1 MVDGINSLSQQ
12 NYNVKLQ
19 DRGKAKTGITF
30 ELKNIFSEMQKN
42 GQIKDTNG
50 DDFSAADAKN
60 LYEALNK
67 MHKDTGRSTDYSK
80 MSDGTEFTY
89 TAAEMQTLLKA
100 AGYEVV
106 DQKKTEEKQSTEA
119 PKIKTPPTQDQ
130 KPVDKTKET
139 EPSKEQQ
146 IENKQQTQETPQA
159 QTKVVAGKVLTRSVN
174 GENSQIAVVQEN
186 GQKVH
191 YQIGKDGALGEK
203 LVTVSTAGKNKY
215 VTQSKFDA
223 DVRTMLGLGEKDKIP
238 SELKPEYVT
247 IGGES
252 SIVIKKDGKVMD
264 SKSIKGFMSN
274 YKAQNTVEQQKPVDL
289 SEAVGTI
296 GTSNLTQND
305 TTKIDTSA
313 IKNIKT
319 SASTKTATPKGVAH
333 KRDGMAEFR
342 EMTKGIVN
350 NIDWGNSQNISE
362 SILEGYTNGA
372 PFKYNGTSYTVQRT
386 DEGLVLVGD
395 DGKPKFKFDNG
406 SFSEITEQKAPQT
419 QAPPPRNEDADE
431 VYGKHG
437 QITFDD

>member
-19 DRGKAKTGITF
+19 NRGKEKTGITF
-30 ELKNIFSEMQKN
+30 ELKNIFSEMQKS

-119 PKIKTPPTQDQ
+119 PKTETPPTQE
-130 KPVDKTKET
+130 PVGKTKET
-139 EPSKEQQ
+139 EPPKEQQ
-146 IENKQQTQETPQA
+146 VENKQQAQETPQA

-186 GQKVH
+186 GQKVR

-223 DVRTMLGLGEKDKIP
+223 DVRTMLGLGEKDQIP

-274 YKAQNTVEQQKPVDL
+274 YKAQNTVEQQK
-289 SEAVGTI
+289 T
-296 GTSNLTQND
+296 
-305 TTKIDTSA
+305 
-313 IKNIKT
+313 
-319 SASTKTATPKGVAH
+319 VAP
-333 KRDGMAEFR
+333 KRDGMAKFR

-395 DGKPKFKFDNG
+395 DGNPKFKFDNG
-406 SFSEITEQKAPQT
+406 SFSEITEQKAPQP
-419 QAPPPRNEDADE
+419 QVPPSRSEDADE

-437 QITFDD
+437 QINFND

>member
-19 DRGKAKTGITF
+19 NRGKEKTGITF
-30 ELKNIFSEMQKN
+30 ELKNIFSEMQKS

-67 MHKDTGRSTDYSK
+67 MHKGTGRSTDYSK

-119 PKIKTPPTQDQ
+119 PKTETPPTQE
-130 KPVDKTKET
+130 PVGKTKET
-139 EPSKEQQ
+139 EPPKEQQ
-146 IENKQQTQETPQA
+146 VENKQQAQETPQA
-159 QTKVVAGKVLTRSVN
+159 ETKVVAGKVLTRSVN

-223 DVRTMLGLGEKDKIP
+223 DVRTMLGLGEKDQIP

-274 YKAQNTVEQQKPVDL
+274 YKAQNTVEQQK
-289 SEAVGTI
+289 T
-296 GTSNLTQND
+296 
-305 TTKIDTSA
+305 
-313 IKNIKT
+313 
-319 SASTKTATPKGVAH
+319 VAP
-333 KRDGMAEFR
+333 KRDGMAKFR
-342 EMTKGIVN
+342 EMTKDIVN

-362 SILEGYTNGA
+362 NILEGYTNGA

-437 QITFDD
+437 QINFND

>member
-19 DRGKAKTGITF
+19 NRGKEKTGITF
-30 ELKNIFSEMQKN
+30 ELKNIFSEMQKS

-119 PKIKTPPTQDQ
+119 PKTETPPTQE
-130 KPVDKTKET
+130 PVGKTKET
-139 EPSKEQQ
+139 EPPKEQQ
-146 IENKQQTQETPQA
+146 VENKQQAQETPQA

-186 GQKVH
+186 GQKVR

-223 DVRTMLGLGEKDKIP
+223 DVRTMLGLGEKDQIP

-274 YKAQNTVEQQKPVDL
+274 YKAQNTVEQQK
-289 SEAVGTI
+289 T
-296 GTSNLTQND
+296 
-305 TTKIDTSA
+305 
-313 IKNIKT
+313 
-319 SASTKTATPKGVAH
+319 VAP
-333 KRDGMAEFR
+333 KRDGMAKFR

-395 DGKPKFKFDNG
+395 DGNPKFKFDNG
-406 SFSEITEQKAPQT
+406 SFSEITEQKAPQP
-419 QAPPPRNEDADE
+419 QVPPSRSEDADE

-437 QITFDD
+437 QINFDD

>member
-19 DRGKAKTGITF
+19 NRGKEKTGITF
-30 ELKNIFSEMQKN
+30 ELKNIFSEMQKS

-67 MHKDTGRSTDYSK
+67 MHKNTGRSTDYSK

-119 PKIKTPPTQDQ
+119 PKTETPPTQE
-130 KPVDKTKET
+130 PASKTKET
-139 EPSKEQQ
+139 EPPKEQQ
-146 IENKQQTQETPQA
+146 VENKQQAQETPQA
-159 QTKVVAGKVLTRSVN
+159 QTKVVAGKILTRSVN

-223 DVRTMLGLGEKDKIP
+223 DVRTMLGLGEKDQIP

-274 YKAQNTVEQQKPVDL
+274 YKVQNTVEQQK
-289 SEAVGTI
+289 S
-296 GTSNLTQND
+296 
-305 TTKIDTSA
+305 
-313 IKNIKT
+313 
-319 SASTKTATPKGVAH
+319 VAP
-333 KRDGMAEFR
+333 KRDGMAKFR
-342 EMTKGIVN
+342 EMTKDIVN

-419 QAPPPRNEDADE
+419 QAPPPRSEGADE
-431 VYGKHG
+431 VFYGKRG
-437 QITFDD
+437 QINFND

>member
-19 DRGKAKTGITF
+19 NRGKEKTGITF

-119 PKIKTPPTQDQ
+119 PKIKTPPTQE
-130 KPVDKTKET
+130 PASKTKET
-139 EPSKEQQ
+139 EPPKEQQ
-146 IENKQQTQETPQA
+146 AENKQQAQETPQA

-223 DVRTMLGLGEKDKIP
+223 DVRTMLGLGEKDQIP

-274 YKAQNTVEQQKPVDL
+274 YKAQNTVEQQK
-289 SEAVGTI
+289 T
-296 GTSNLTQND
+296 
-305 TTKIDTSA
+305 
-313 IKNIKT
+313 
-319 SASTKTATPKGVAH
+319 VAP

-342 EMTKGIVN
+342 EMTKDIVN

-419 QAPPPRNEDADE
+419 QAPPPRSEGADE
-431 VYGKHG
+431 VFYGKRG
-437 QITFDD
+437 QINFDD

>member
-19 DRGKAKTGITF
+19 NRGKEKTGITF
-30 ELKNIFSEMQKN
+30 ELKNIFSEMQKS

-67 MHKDTGRSTDYSK
+67 MHKNTGRSTDYSK

-119 PKIKTPPTQDQ
+119 PKTETPPTQESAG
-130 KPVDKTKET
+130 KTKET
-139 EPSKEQQ
+139 EPSKAQQ
-146 IENKQQTQETPQA
+146 VENKQQAQETPQA

-305 TTKIDTSA
+305 PTKIDTSA

-319 SASTKTATPKGVAH
+319 FVSPKTATPKGVDS
-333 KRDGMAEFR
+333 KRDGMAKFR
-342 EMTKGIVN
+342 EMTKDIVN

-406 SFSEITEQKAPQT
+406 SFSEITEQKAPQP
-419 QAPPPRNEDADE
+419 QVPPSRSEDADE

-437 QITFDD
+437 QINFDD

>member
-19 DRGKAKTGITF
+19 NRGKEKTGITF
-30 ELKNIFSEMQKN
+30 ELKNIFSEMQKS

-60 LYEALNK
+60 LYEALNE

-119 PKIKTPPTQDQ
+119 PKTETPPTQE
-130 KPVDKTKET
+130 PVGKTKET

-146 IENKQQTQETPQA
+146 VENKQQAQETPQA
-159 QTKVVAGKVLTRSVN
+159 ETKVVAGKVLTRSVN

-223 DVRTMLGLGEKDKIP
+223 DVRTMLGLGEKDQIP

-274 YKAQNTVEQQKPVDL
+274 YKAKNTVEQQK
-289 SEAVGTI
+289 T
-296 GTSNLTQND
+296 
-305 TTKIDTSA
+305 
-313 IKNIKT
+313 
-319 SASTKTATPKGVAH
+319 VAP
-333 KRDGMAEFR
+333 KRDGMAKFR
-342 EMTKGIVN
+342 EMTKDIVN

-419 QAPPPRNEDADE
+419 QAPPPRSEGADE
-431 VYGKHG
+431 VFYGKRG
-437 QITFDD
+437 QINFDD

>member
-19 DRGKAKTGITF
+19 NRGKEKTGITF
-30 ELKNIFSEMQKN
+30 ELKNIFSEMQKS

-119 PKIKTPPTQDQ
+119 PKTETPPTQE
-130 KPVDKTKET
+130 PAGKTKET
-139 EPSKEQQ
+139 EPPKEQQ
-146 IENKQQTQETPQA
+146 VENKQQAQETPQA

-223 DVRTMLGLGEKDKIP
+223 DVRTMLGLGEKDQIP

-264 SKSIKGFMSN
+264 SKSLKGFMSK
-274 YKAQNTVEQQKPVDL
+274 YKAQNTVEQQKTV
-289 SEAVGTI
+289 
-296 GTSNLTQND
+296 
-305 TTKIDTSA
+305 
-313 IKNIKT
+313 
-319 SASTKTATPKGVAH
+319 AS
-333 KRDGMAEFR
+333 KRDGMAKFR
-342 EMTKGIVN
+342 EMTKDIVN

-437 QITFDD
+437 QINFND

>member
-19 DRGKAKTGITF
+19 NRGKEKTGITF

-60 LYEALNK
+60 LYEALNN

-119 PKIKTPPTQDQ
+119 PKTETPPTQE
-130 KPVDKTKET
+130 PVGKTKET
-139 EPSKEQQ
+139 EPPKEQQ
-146 IENKQQTQETPQA
+146 VENKQQAQETPQA
-159 QTKVVAGKVLTRSVN
+159 QTKVVAGKILTRSVN

-223 DVRTMLGLGEKDKIP
+223 DVRTMLGLGEKDQIP

-274 YKAQNTVEQQKPVDL
+274 YKAQNTVEQQK
-289 SEAVGTI
+289 T
-296 GTSNLTQND
+296 
-305 TTKIDTSA
+305 
-313 IKNIKT
+313 
-319 SASTKTATPKGVAH
+319 VAP
-333 KRDGMAEFR
+333 KRDGMAKFR
-342 EMTKGIVN
+342 EMTKDIVN

-406 SFSEITEQKAPQT
+406 SFSEITEQKAPQP
-419 QAPPPRNEDADE
+419 QVPPSRSEDADE

-437 QITFDD
+437 QINFDD

>member
-19 DRGKAKTGITF
+19 NRGKEKTGITF
-30 ELKNIFSEMQKN
+30 ELKNIFSEMQKS

-119 PKIKTPPTQDQ
+119 PKTETPPTQE
-130 KPVDKTKET
+130 PAGKTKET
-139 EPSKEQQ
+139 EPPKEQQ
-146 IENKQQTQETPQA
+146 VENKQQAQETPQA
-159 QTKVVAGKVLTRSVN
+159 QTKVVAGKILTRSVN

-223 DVRTMLGLGEKDKIP
+223 DVRTMLGLGEKDQIP

-274 YKAQNTVEQQKPVDL
+274 YKAQNTVEQQK
-289 SEAVGTI
+289 T
-296 GTSNLTQND
+296 
-305 TTKIDTSA
+305 
-313 IKNIKT
+313 
-319 SASTKTATPKGVAH
+319 VAP

-342 EMTKGIVN
+342 EMTKDIVN

-372 PFKYNGTSYTVQRT
+372 PFKYNGTSYTVQKT
-386 DEGLVLVGD
+386 NQGLVLVGD

-406 SFSEITEQKAPQT
+406 SFSEITEQKAPQP
-419 QAPPPRNEDADE
+419 QVPPSRSEDADG

-437 QITFDD
+437 QINFND

>member
-19 DRGKAKTGITF
+19 NRGKEKTGITF
-30 ELKNIFSEMQKN
+30 ELKNIFSEMQKS

-119 PKIKTPPTQDQ
+119 PKTETPPTQE
-130 KPVDKTKET
+130 PVGKTKET
-139 EPSKEQQ
+139 EPPKEQQ
-146 IENKQQTQETPQA
+146 VENKQQAQETPQA

-223 DVRTMLGLGEKDKIP
+223 DVRTMLGLGEKDQIP

-274 YKAQNTVEQQKPVDL
+274 YKAQNTVEQQK
-289 SEAVGTI
+289 T
-296 GTSNLTQND
+296 
-305 TTKIDTSA
+305 
-313 IKNIKT
+313 
-319 SASTKTATPKGVAH
+319 VAP
-333 KRDGMAEFR
+333 KRDGMAKFR
-342 EMTKGIVN
+342 EMTKDIVN

-372 PFKYNGTSYTVQRT
+372 PFKYNGTSYTVQKT

-406 SFSEITEQKAPQT
+406 SFSEITEQKAPQP
-419 QAPPPRNEDADE
+419 QVPPSRSEDADE

-437 QITFDD
+437 QINFND

>member
-19 DRGKAKTGITF
+19 NRGKEKTGITF
-30 ELKNIFSEMQKN
+30 ELKNIFSEMQKS

-119 PKIKTPPTQDQ
+119 PKTETPPTQE
-130 KPVDKTKET
+130 PVGKTKET
-139 EPSKEQQ
+139 EPPKEQQ
-146 IENKQQTQETPQA
+146 VENKQQAQETPQA
-159 QTKVVAGKVLTRSVN
+159 QTKVVAGKILTRSVN

-223 DVRTMLGLGEKDKIP
+223 DVRTMLGLGEKDQIP

-274 YKAQNTVEQQKPVDL
+274 YKAQNTVEQQK
-289 SEAVGTI
+289 T
-296 GTSNLTQND
+296 
-305 TTKIDTSA
+305 
-313 IKNIKT
+313 
-319 SASTKTATPKGVAH
+319 VAP
-333 KRDGMAEFR
+333 KRDGMAKFR
-342 EMTKGIVN
+342 EMTKDIVN

-372 PFKYNGTSYTVQRT
+372 PFKYNGTSYTVQKT

-406 SFSEITEQKAPQT
+406 SFSEITEQKAPQP
-419 QAPPPRNEDADE
+419 QVPPSRSEDADE

-437 QITFDD
+437 QINFND

>member
-119 PKIKTPPTQDQ
+119 PKTETPPTQESAG
-130 KPVDKTKET
+130 KTKET
-139 EPSKEQQ
+139 EPSKAQQ
-146 IENKQQTQETPQA
+146 VENKQQAQETPQA

-305 TTKIDTSA
+305 PTKIDTSA

-319 SASTKTATPKGVAH
+319 FVSPKTATPKGVDS
-333 KRDGMAEFR
+333 KRDGMAKFR
-342 EMTKGIVN
+342 EMTKDIVN

-406 SFSEITEQKAPQT
+406 SFSEITEQKAPQP
-419 QAPPPRNEDADE
+419 QVPPSRSEDADE

-437 QITFDD
+437 QINFDD

>member
-119 PKIKTPPTQDQ
+119 PKIETPPTQDQ

-146 IENKQQTQETPQA
+146 VENKQQTQETPQA

-274 YKAQNTVEQQKPVDL
+274 YKAQNTVEQQK
-289 SEAVGTI
+289 T
-296 GTSNLTQND
+296 
-305 TTKIDTSA
+305 
-313 IKNIKT
+313 
-319 SASTKTATPKGVAH
+319 VAP
-333 KRDGMAEFR
+333 KRDGMAKFR
-342 EMTKGIVN
+342 EMTKDIVN

-406 SFSEITEQKAPQT
+406 SFSEITEQKAPQP
-419 QAPPPRNEDADE
+419 QVPPSRSEDADE

-437 QITFDD
+437 QINFDD

>member
-19 DRGKAKTGITF
+19 NRGKEKTGITF
-30 ELKNIFSEMQKN
+30 ELKNIFSEMQKS

-60 LYEALNK
+60 LYEALNN

-119 PKIKTPPTQDQ
+119 PKTETPPTQE
-130 KPVDKTKET
+130 PAGKTKET
-139 EPSKEQQ
+139 EPPKEQQ
-146 IENKQQTQETPQA
+146 VENKQQAQETPQA

-223 DVRTMLGLGEKDKIP
+223 DVRTMLGLGEKDQIP

-305 TTKIDTSA
+305 TTKIDTNA

-319 SASTKTATPKGVAH
+319 SASTKTVTPKGVAP
-333 KRDGMAEFR
+333 KRDGMAELR
-342 EMTKGIVN
+342 EMTKDIVN

-386 DEGLVLVGD
+386 NEGLVLVGD

-406 SFSEITEQKAPQT
+406 SFSEITEQKAPQP
-419 QAPPPRNEDADE
+419 QAPPPRSEDADE
-431 VYGKHG
+431 VFYGKRG
-437 QITFDD
+437 QINFDD

>member
-19 DRGKAKTGITF
+19 NRGKEKTGITF
-30 ELKNIFSEMQKN
+30 ELKNIFSEMQKS

-119 PKIKTPPTQDQ
+119 PKTETPPTQE
-130 KPVDKTKET
+130 PAGKTKET
-139 EPSKEQQ
+139 EPPKEQQ
-146 IENKQQTQETPQA
+146 VENKQQAQETPQA
-159 QTKVVAGKVLTRSVN
+159 QTKVVAGKILTRSVN

-223 DVRTMLGLGEKDKIP
+223 DVRTMLGLGEKDQIP

-274 YKAQNTVEQQKPVDL
+274 YKAQNTVEQQK
-289 SEAVGTI
+289 T
-296 GTSNLTQND
+296 
-305 TTKIDTSA
+305 
-313 IKNIKT
+313 
-319 SASTKTATPKGVAH
+319 VAP
-333 KRDGMAEFR
+333 KRDGMAKFR
-342 EMTKGIVN
+342 EMTKDIVN

-419 QAPPPRNEDADE
+419 QAPPPRSEGADE
-431 VYGKHG
+431 VFYGKHG
-437 QITFDD
+437 QINFDD

>member
-19 DRGKAKTGITF
+19 NRGKEKTGITF
-30 ELKNIFSEMQKN
+30 ELKNIFSEMQKS

-119 PKIKTPPTQDQ
+119 PKTETPPTQE
-130 KPVDKTKET
+130 PVGKTKET

-146 IENKQQTQETPQA
+146 VENKQQAQETPQA

-186 GQKVH
+186 GQKVR

-223 DVRTMLGLGEKDKIP
+223 DVRTMLGLGEKDQIP

-274 YKAQNTVEQQKPVDL
+274 YKAQNTVEQQK
-289 SEAVGTI
+289 T
-296 GTSNLTQND
+296 
-305 TTKIDTSA
+305 
-313 IKNIKT
+313 
-319 SASTKTATPKGVAH
+319 VAP
-333 KRDGMAEFR
+333 KRDGMAKFR

-395 DGKPKFKFDNG
+395 DGNPKFKFDNG
-406 SFSEITEQKAPQT
+406 SFSEITEQKAPQP
-419 QAPPPRNEDADE
+419 QVPPSRSEDADE

-437 QITFDD
+437 QINFDD

>member
-19 DRGKAKTGITF
+19 NRGKEKTGITF
-30 ELKNIFSEMQKN
+30 ELKNIFSEMQKS

-119 PKIKTPPTQDQ
+119 PKTETPPTQE
-130 KPVDKTKET
+130 PVGKTKET
-139 EPSKEQQ
+139 EPPKEQQ
-146 IENKQQTQETPQA
+146 VENKQQAQETPQA
-159 QTKVVAGKVLTRSVN
+159 QTKVVAGKILTRSVN

-223 DVRTMLGLGEKDKIP
+223 DVRTMLGLGEKDQIP

-274 YKAQNTVEQQKPVDL
+274 YKAQNTVEQQK
-289 SEAVGTI
+289 T
-296 GTSNLTQND
+296 
-305 TTKIDTSA
+305 
-313 IKNIKT
+313 
-319 SASTKTATPKGVAH
+319 VAP
-333 KRDGMAEFR
+333 KRDGMAKFR
-342 EMTKGIVN
+342 EMTKDIVN

-362 SILEGYTNGA
+362 NILEGYTNGA
-372 PFKYNGTSYTVQRT
+372 PFKYNGTSYTVQKT

-437 QITFDD
+437 QINFND

>member
-19 DRGKAKTGITF
+19 NRGKEKTGITF
-30 ELKNIFSEMQKN
+30 ELKNIFSEMQKS

-67 MHKDTGRSTDYSK
+67 MHKDTGRSTDYSI

-119 PKIKTPPTQDQ
+119 PKTETPPTQE
-130 KPVDKTKET
+130 PVGKTKET

-146 IENKQQTQETPQA
+146 VENKQQAQETPQA

-186 GQKVH
+186 GQKVR

-223 DVRTMLGLGEKDKIP
+223 DVRTMLGLGEKDQIP

-274 YKAQNTVEQQKPVDL
+274 YKAQNTVEQQK
-289 SEAVGTI
+289 T
-296 GTSNLTQND
+296 
-305 TTKIDTSA
+305 
-313 IKNIKT
+313 
-319 SASTKTATPKGVAH
+319 VAP
-333 KRDGMAEFR
+333 KRDGMAKFR

-395 DGKPKFKFDNG
+395 DGNPKFKFDNG
-406 SFSEITEQKAPQT
+406 SFSEITEQKAPQP
-419 QAPPPRNEDADE
+419 QVPPSRSEDADE

-437 QITFDD
+437 QINFDD

>member
-19 DRGKAKTGITF
+19 NRGKEKTGITF
-30 ELKNIFSEMQKN
+30 ELKNIFSEMQKS

-67 MHKDTGRSTDYSK
+67 MHKGTGRSTDYSK

-119 PKIKTPPTQDQ
+119 PKTETPPTQE
-130 KPVDKTKET
+130 PVGKTKET

-146 IENKQQTQETPQA
+146 VENKQQAQETPQA

-186 GQKVH
+186 GQKVR

-223 DVRTMLGLGEKDKIP
+223 DVRTMLGLGEKDQIP

-274 YKAQNTVEQQKPVDL
+274 YKAQNTVEQQK
-289 SEAVGTI
+289 T
-296 GTSNLTQND
+296 
-305 TTKIDTSA
+305 
-313 IKNIKT
+313 
-319 SASTKTATPKGVAH
+319 VAP
-333 KRDGMAEFR
+333 KRDGMAKFR
-342 EMTKGIVN
+342 EMTKDIVN

-362 SILEGYTNGA
+362 NILEGYTNGA
-372 PFKYNGTSYTVQRT
+372 PFKYNGTSYTVQKT

-419 QAPPPRNEDADE
+419 QAPPPRNEDADA

-437 QITFDD
+437 QINFND

>member
-19 DRGKAKTGITF
+19 NRGKEKTGITF
-30 ELKNIFSEMQKN
+30 ELKNIFSEMQKS

-67 MHKDTGRSTDYSK
+67 MHKGTGRSTDYSK

-119 PKIKTPPTQDQ
+119 PKTETPPTQE
-130 KPVDKTKET
+130 PVGKTKET
-139 EPSKEQQ
+139 EPPKEQQ
-146 IENKQQTQETPQA
+146 VENKQQAQETPQA
-159 QTKVVAGKVLTRSVN
+159 QTKVVAGKILTRSVN

-223 DVRTMLGLGEKDKIP
+223 DVRTMLGLGEKDQIP

-274 YKAQNTVEQQKPVDL
+274 YKAQNTVEQQK
-289 SEAVGTI
+289 T
-296 GTSNLTQND
+296 
-305 TTKIDTSA
+305 
-313 IKNIKT
+313 
-319 SASTKTATPKGVAH
+319 VAP
-333 KRDGMAEFR
+333 KRDGMAKFR
-342 EMTKGIVN
+342 EMTKDIVN

-372 PFKYNGTSYTVQRT
+372 PFKYNGTSYTVQKT

-437 QITFDD
+437 QINFND

>member
-19 DRGKAKTGITF
+19 NRGKEKTGITF
-30 ELKNIFSEMQKN
+30 ELKNIFSEMQKS

-119 PKIKTPPTQDQ
+119 PKTETPPTQE
-130 KPVDKTKET
+130 PASKTKET
-139 EPSKEQQ
+139 EPPKEQQ
-146 IENKQQTQETPQA
+146 VENKQQAQETPQA
-159 QTKVVAGKVLTRSVN
+159 QTKVVAGKILTRSVN

-223 DVRTMLGLGEKDKIP
+223 DVRTMLGLGEKDQIP

-274 YKAQNTVEQQKPVDL
+274 YKAQNTVEQQK
-289 SEAVGTI
+289 T
-296 GTSNLTQND
+296 
-305 TTKIDTSA
+305 
-313 IKNIKT
+313 
-319 SASTKTATPKGVAH
+319 VAP
-333 KRDGMAEFR
+333 KRDGMAKFR
-342 EMTKGIVN
+342 EMTKDIVN

-362 SILEGYTNGA
+362 NILEGYTNGA

-437 QITFDD
+437 QINFND

>member
-19 DRGKAKTGITF
+19 NRGKEKTGITF
-30 ELKNIFSEMQKN
+30 ELKNIFSEMQKS

-119 PKIKTPPTQDQ
+119 PKTETPPTQDQ
-130 KPVDKTKET
+130 KPVDKTKKT
-139 EPSKEQQ
+139 EPPKEQQ
-146 IENKQQTQETPQA
+146 VENKQQAQETPQA
-159 QTKVVAGKVLTRSVN
+159 ETKVVAGKVLTRSVN

-223 DVRTMLGLGEKDKIP
+223 DVRTMLGLGEKDQIP
-238 SELKPEYVT
+238 PDLKPEYVT

-274 YKAQNTVEQQKPVDL
+274 YRAQNTVEQQKTV
-289 SEAVGTI
+289 
-296 GTSNLTQND
+296 
-305 TTKIDTSA
+305 
-313 IKNIKT
+313 
-319 SASTKTATPKGVAH
+319 AS
-333 KRDGMAEFR
+333 KRDGMAKFR
-342 EMTKGIVN
+342 EMTKDIVN

-372 PFKYNGTSYTVQRT
+372 PFKYNGTSYTVQKT

-406 SFSEITEQKAPQT
+406 SFSEITEQKAPQP
-419 QAPPPRNEDADE
+419 QVPPSRSEDADK

-437 QITFDD
+437 QINFDD

>member
-19 DRGKAKTGITF
+19 NRGKEKTGITF

-60 LYEALNK
+60 LYEALNN

-119 PKIKTPPTQDQ
+119 PKTETPPTQE
-130 KPVDKTKET
+130 PVGKTKET
-139 EPSKEQQ
+139 EPPKEQQ
-146 IENKQQTQETPQA
+146 VENKQQAQETPQA
-159 QTKVVAGKVLTRSVN
+159 QTKVVAGKILTRSVN

-223 DVRTMLGLGEKDKIP
+223 DVRTMLGLGEKDQIP

-274 YKAQNTVEQQKPVDL
+274 YKAQNTVEQQK
-289 SEAVGTI
+289 T
-296 GTSNLTQND
+296 
-305 TTKIDTSA
+305 
-313 IKNIKT
+313 
-319 SASTKTATPKGVAH
+319 VAP
-333 KRDGMAEFR
+333 KRDGMAKFR
-342 EMTKGIVN
+342 EMTKDIVN

-372 PFKYNGTSYTVQRT
+372 PFKYNGTSYTVQKT

-437 QITFDD
+437 QINFND

>member
-19 DRGKAKTGITF
+19 NRGKEKTGITF

-60 LYEALNK
+60 LYEALNE

-119 PKIKTPPTQDQ
+119 PKTETPPTQE
-130 KPVDKTKET
+130 PASKTKET
-139 EPSKEQQ
+139 EPPKEQQ
-146 IENKQQTQETPQA
+146 VENKQQTQETPQA

-274 YKAQNTVEQQKPVDL
+274 YKAKNTVEQQK
-289 SEAVGTI
+289 T
-296 GTSNLTQND
+296 
-305 TTKIDTSA
+305 
-313 IKNIKT
+313 
-319 SASTKTATPKGVAH
+319 VAP
-333 KRDGMAEFR
+333 KRDGMAKFR
-342 EMTKGIVN
+342 EMTKDIVN

-372 PFKYNGTSYTVQRT
+372 PFKYNGTSYTVKRT

-406 SFSEITEQKAPQT
+406 SFSEITEQKAPQP
-419 QAPPPRNEDADE
+419 QVPPSRSEDADE

-437 QITFDD
+437 QINFND

>member
-1 MVDGINSLSQQ
+1 
-12 NYNVKLQ
+12 
-19 DRGKAKTGITF
+19 
-30 ELKNIFSEMQKN
+30 
-42 GQIKDTNG
+42 
-50 DDFSAADAKN
+50 
-60 LYEALNK
+60 
-67 MHKDTGRSTDYSK
+67 

-106 DQKKTEEKQSTEA
+106 DQKKTEEKQSTES
-119 PKIKTPPTQDQ
+119 PKTETPPTQE
-130 KPVDKTKET
+130 PAGKTKET
-139 EPSKEQQ
+139 EPPKEQQ
-146 IENKQQTQETPQA
+146 VENKQQAQETPQA

-223 DVRTMLGLGEKDKIP
+223 DVRTMLGLGEKDQIP

-274 YKAQNTVEQQKPVDL
+274 YKAQNTVEQQK
-289 SEAVGTI
+289 T
-296 GTSNLTQND
+296 
-305 TTKIDTSA
+305 
-313 IKNIKT
+313 
-319 SASTKTATPKGVAH
+319 VAP

-342 EMTKGIVN
+342 EMTKDIVN

-386 DEGLVLVGD
+386 NEGLVLVGD

-406 SFSEITEQKAPQT
+406 SFSEITEQKAPQP
-419 QAPPPRNEDADE
+419 QVPPSRSEDADK

-437 QITFDD
+437 QINFDD

>member
-19 DRGKAKTGITF
+19 KRGKEKTGITF
-30 ELKNIFSEMQKN
+30 ELKNIFSEMQKS

-119 PKIKTPPTQDQ
+119 PKTETPPTQE
-130 KPVDKTKET
+130 PVGKTKET
-139 EPSKEQQ
+139 EPPKEQQ
-146 IENKQQTQETPQA
+146 VENKQQAQETPQA

-186 GQKVH
+186 GQKVR

-223 DVRTMLGLGEKDKIP
+223 DVRTMLGLGEKDQIP

-274 YKAQNTVEQQKPVDL
+274 YKAQNTVEQQK
-289 SEAVGTI
+289 T
-296 GTSNLTQND
+296 
-305 TTKIDTSA
+305 
-313 IKNIKT
+313 
-319 SASTKTATPKGVAH
+319 VAP
-333 KRDGMAEFR
+333 KRDGMAKFR

-395 DGKPKFKFDNG
+395 DGNPKFKFDNG
-406 SFSEITEQKAPQT
+406 SFSEITEQKAPQP
-419 QAPPPRNEDADE
+419 QVPPSRSEDADE

-437 QITFDD
+437 QINFDD

>member
-19 DRGKAKTGITF
+19 NRGKEKTGITF

-119 PKIKTPPTQDQ
+119 PKTETPPTQE
-130 KPVDKTKET
+130 PVGKTKET
-139 EPSKEQQ
+139 EPPKEQQ
-146 IENKQQTQETPQA
+146 VENKQQAQETPQA
-159 QTKVVAGKVLTRSVN
+159 ETKVVAGKVLTRSVN

-223 DVRTMLGLGEKDKIP
+223 DVRTMLGLGEKDQIP

-274 YKAQNTVEQQKPVDL
+274 YKAQNTVEQQK
-289 SEAVGTI
+289 T
-296 GTSNLTQND
+296 
-305 TTKIDTSA
+305 
-313 IKNIKT
+313 
-319 SASTKTATPKGVAH
+319 VAP
-333 KRDGMAEFR
+333 KRDGMAKFR
-342 EMTKGIVN
+342 EMTKDIVN

-372 PFKYNGTSYTVQRT
+372 PFKYNGTSYTVQKT

-406 SFSEITEQKAPQT
+406 SFSEITEQKAPQP
-419 QAPPPRNEDADE
+419 QVPPSRSEDADE

-437 QITFDD
+437 QINFND

>member
-19 DRGKAKTGITF
+19 NRGKEKTGITF
-30 ELKNIFSEMQKN
+30 ELKNIFSEMQKS

-119 PKIKTPPTQDQ
+119 PKTETPPTQE
-130 KPVDKTKET
+130 PAGKTKET
-139 EPSKEQQ
+139 EPPKEQQ
-146 IENKQQTQETPQA
+146 VENKQQAQETPQA
-159 QTKVVAGKVLTRSVN
+159 QTKVVAGKILTRSVN

-223 DVRTMLGLGEKDKIP
+223 DVRTMLGLDEKDQIP

-274 YKAQNTVEQQKPVDL
+274 YKAQNTVEQQKPV
-289 SEAVGTI
+289 A
-296 GTSNLTQND
+296 
-305 TTKIDTSA
+305 
-313 IKNIKT
+313 
-319 SASTKTATPKGVAH
+319 P

-342 EMTKGIVN
+342 EMTKDIVN

-419 QAPPPRNEDADE
+419 QAPPPRSEDADE
-431 VYGKHG
+431 VFYGKRG
-437 QITFDD
+437 QINFND

>member
-19 DRGKAKTGITF
+19 NRGKEKTGITF

-119 PKIKTPPTQDQ
+119 PKTETPPTQE
-130 KPVDKTKET
+130 PVGKTKET
-139 EPSKEQQ
+139 EPPKEQQ
-146 IENKQQTQETPQA
+146 VENKQQAQETPQA
-159 QTKVVAGKVLTRSVN
+159 QTKVVAGKILTRSVN

-223 DVRTMLGLGEKDKIP
+223 DVRTMLGLGEKDQIP

-274 YKAQNTVEQQKPVDL
+274 YKAQNTVEQQK
-289 SEAVGTI
+289 T
-296 GTSNLTQND
+296 
-305 TTKIDTSA
+305 
-313 IKNIKT
+313 
-319 SASTKTATPKGVAH
+319 VAP
-333 KRDGMAEFR
+333 KRDGMAKFR

-406 SFSEITEQKAPQT
+406 SFSEITEQKAPQP
-419 QAPPPRNEDADE
+419 QVPPSRSEDADE

-437 QITFDD
+437 QINFND